1 MESVERT
8 SAGSDVGAGGEPAA
22 APPEPLAPKP
32 GIAGRLI
39 GKGPYLLISLA
50 VLALDQWTKWLVELH
65 VPLSAVE
72 PVFPGLNITHVQNT
86 GVAFGMLARDGGA
99 PWLAAL
105 VLIALAAVGA
115 YFVLA
120 PRDQR
125 LLLTSLGLILGG
137 ALGNL
142 VDRVNAG
149 AVTDFI
155 DVYVGSYHWYF
166 FNVADAAISIGI
178 AMMAFESLRPHRAD
192 PAEPDPA
199 AEQ

>member
-1 MESVERT
+1 MESLDRT
-8 SAGSDVGAGGEPAA
+8 A
-22 APPEPLAPKP
+22 
-32 GIAGRLI
+32 AGRETPTAAVPHTAWAVRLA

-65 VPLSAVE
+65 VPLSAVQ

-86 GVAFGMLARDGGA
+86 GVAFGMFARDGGA
-99 PWLAAL
+99 PWFLAVMVIAAL
-105 VLIALAAVGA
+105 TAVGA

-120 PRDQR
+120 PREHR

-142 VDRVNAG
+142 IDRINAG

-155 DVYVGSYHWYF
+155 DVYVGTYHWYF
-166 FNVADAAISIGI
+166 FNVADAAISVGI
-178 AMMAFESLRPHRAD
+178 ALMAFESLRPHR
-192 PAEPDPA
+192 PEPDGSPDA
-199 AEQ
+199 ATEA